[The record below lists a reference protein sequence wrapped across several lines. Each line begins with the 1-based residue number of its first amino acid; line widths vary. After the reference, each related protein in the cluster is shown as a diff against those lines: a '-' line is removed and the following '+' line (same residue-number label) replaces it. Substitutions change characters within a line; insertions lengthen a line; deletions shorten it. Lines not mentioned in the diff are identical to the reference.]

1 MSRNRDLPDLRVRR
15 TRQAL
20 RQALVAV
27 VEEQSYSA
35 VTVTGICRQAMVNK
49 ATFYLHYQDKYDL
62 LLDVM
67 GERFGVLSL
76 RDSPPSPDL
85 ANYSLARASATVL
98 PLLEHVAAH
107 AGFYRGILGSGG
119 SQEIRADVQTYVQ
132 GLILQRIRAV
142 LPDGISTPVPVD
154 VVAAY
159 TAAAGLGAIVWWLDA
174 GIPSTPGQFA
184 EWLLRLLSLGA
195 HQALGLPAPAPQ
207 P

>member
-1 MSRNRDLPDLRVRR
+1 M
-15 TRQAL
+15 
-20 RQALVAV
+20 
-27 VEEQSYSA
+27 
-35 VTVTGICRQAMVNK
+35 TVTRVCRQAMVKK

-62 LLDVM
+62 LLDVV
-67 GERFGVLSL
+67 GERFGVMSL
-76 RDSPPSPDL
+76 RDSPPPPDL
-85 ANYSLARASATVL
+85 ASYSLERASATVL

-107 AGFYRGILGSGG
+107 AGFYRGIVGAGG
-119 SQEIRADVQTYVQ
+119 SQEIRADLRTYVR

-142 LPDGISTPVPVD
+142 LPAGISTPVPVD

-159 TAAAGLGAIVWWLDA
+159 TAAAGLGAVVWWLDA

-184 EWLLRLLSLGA
+184 EWLLRLLSFGA